1 MIDVEAQFRSEVQH
15 LPQAVYL
22 DLGVDA
28 DELLAAGHR
37 LWRTRTLRRAASGV
51 AGVIAVSLLSFGVIA
66 DRALTG
72 VPEPAQSPSP
82 TASAATDGTASA
94 TFELPDGGRTGR
106 NQTLTFTVTR
116 RGEDLTTETVLY
128 DRAGTRLN
136 HETMAS
142 RMGDLAGTVQSGSD
156 LVWGMVPA
164 VASGLSL
171 SVNDAQGRI
180 RSEYRVLQSIG
191 VTVYVADFDE
201 PADAAKPARI
211 TWPGRNGEDPLSP
224 DRGPV
229 TVAIDFDGYQGDF
242 YLQPHLD
249 TVGYAGR
256 DGNGF
261 SFRISEAD
269 SAVRLMY
276 SGAGTGGT
284 MWAMVVALLPPLA
297 GHPTVAVAHSDVT
310 WTTVHLGDRTLLV
323 ASGRSDT
330 LAGLVK
336 SVTYTDAGGKRVTQ
350 SAKR

>member
-1 MIDVEAQFRSEVQH
+1 MIDVEERFRSEVQH
-15 LPQAVYL
+15 LPQAVHL

-28 DELLAAGHR
+28 DALLAAGHR
-37 LWRTRTLRRAASGV
+37 LWRTRALRRAASGV
-51 AGVIAVSLLSFGVIA
+51 AGVIAISLLSFSVIA
-66 DRALTG
+66 DRAPTG

-94 TFELPDGGRTGR
+94 TFELPDGGLTGR
-106 NQTLTFTVTR
+106 QQTLTFTVTR

-128 DRAGTRLN
+128 DRDGTRLN
-136 HETMAS
+136 HETTQS
-142 RMGDLAGTVQSGSD
+142 RTGDLPGTVQSGSD
-156 LVWGMVPA
+156 PLWGMVPA
-164 VASGLSL
+164 VAPGLSVT
-171 SVNDAQGRI
+171 VNDPQGRI
-180 RSEYRVLQSIG
+180 RSDYRVLQPIG
-191 VTVYVADFDE
+191 VTVYVADFDQ
-201 PADAAKPARI
+201 PADAAKIARI
-211 TWPGRNGEDPLSP
+211 TWPGRNGEDPQAP

-229 TVAIDFDGYQGDF
+229 TAAIDFNGHQGDF
-242 YLQPHLD
+242 YLQRHLD

-269 SAVRLMY
+269 SAARFMY
-276 SGAGTGGT
+276 SGAGTGAT

-310 WTTVHLGDRTLLV
+310 WTTVHLGDRTLVV

-350 SAKR
+350 SVKR